1 MGIADRVGYKNGF
14 IYMDPTS
21 NTTGTTI
28 FVHGTVDNP
37 VNNFKDAKALSD
49 ALGIEIKS
57 LNREHPL
64 IKAVREATKE
74 K

>member
-1 MGIADRVGYKNGF
+1 
-14 IYMDPTS
+14 MDPTS
-21 NTTGTTI
+21 NTTGTTT

-37 VNNFKDAKALSD
+37 VNNFKDAKVLSD

-64 IKAVREATKE
+64 VKAVREATE
-74 K
+74 EED